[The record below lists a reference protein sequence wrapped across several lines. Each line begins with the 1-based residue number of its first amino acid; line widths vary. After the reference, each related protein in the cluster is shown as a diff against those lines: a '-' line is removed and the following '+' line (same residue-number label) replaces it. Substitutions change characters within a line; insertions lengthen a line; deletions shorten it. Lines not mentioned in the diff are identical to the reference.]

1 MTSDVDR
8 GGQCRAGAEH
18 RYPGDPLYGT
28 TAHDALSDDLR
39 GAFRRFY
46 VWRDAHGSWHA
57 RPLPKLTPEEIAF
70 GIRQELVAET
80 SLELAF
86 ACTWQRSRRNVHRY
100 LQEYAVVRPCRD
112 S

>member
-1 MTSDVDR
+1 MTS
-8 GGQCRAGAEH
+8 AHGA
-18 RYPGDPLYGT
+18 L
-28 TAHDALSDDLR
+28 LDDLH

-46 VWRDAHGSWHA
+46 VWRDAQGGWRA

-80 SLELAF
+80 PLELAF

-100 LQEYAVVRPCRD
+100 LQDYALEGPCRG